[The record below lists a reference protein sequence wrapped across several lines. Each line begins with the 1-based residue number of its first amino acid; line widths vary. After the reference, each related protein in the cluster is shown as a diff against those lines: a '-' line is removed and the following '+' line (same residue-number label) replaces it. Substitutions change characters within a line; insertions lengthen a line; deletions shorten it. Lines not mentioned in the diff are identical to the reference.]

1 MITTIKNFEWT
12 KETRRLLYMALVLVL
27 LMMLDSLTTYIGST
41 LGLEEANPIGYMI
54 YEYSR
59 ILFYFGGTA
68 LYIVLC
74 SLMLLVASD
83 RPKLYPFIKD
93 AMLFMIVIKM
103 IPVIWNIQQILI
115 MIEVIE

>member
-1 MITTIKNFEWT
+1 MAI
-12 KETRRLLYMALVLVL
+12 ALVF

-41 LGLEEANPIGYMI
+41 LGLDEANPIGYMI
-54 YEYSR
+54 HEYSR
-59 ILFYFGGTA
+59 ILF
-68 LYIVLC
+68 
-74 SLMLLVASD
+74 LVASD